1 MWLVPPKGSH
11 VEKLLSKL
19 IATIIPQH
27 FPELKSPPGFLPHLT
42 LTSDIPEEALSNGP
56 QSWLDGLP
64 LALDV
69 PPYVTFGSLDVGE
82 PFFRKLT
89 LQVRKHHLYDLP
101 TQIRAAAVERG
112 DAVAAELWAAE
123 DYTPH
128 VSLLYADLNIGEG
141 KRQDILQDLDKA
153 EISLRD
159 EGAFQGKENEG
170 YNGWIGGRILLV
182 STWKVLEKWAVI
194 AERDL

>member
-1 MWLVPPKGSH
+1 M
-11 VEKLLSKL
+11 
-19 IATIIPQH
+19 
-27 FPELKSPPGFLPHLT
+27 PGGEREDYF
-42 LTSDIPEEALSNGP
+42 SEIPEKTLSNGP
-56 QSWLDGLP
+56 QSWLDSLP

-89 LQVRKHHLYDLP
+89 LQVRKHNLYDLP
-101 TQIRAAAVERG
+101 IQIRTAAVENG
-112 DAVAAELWAAE
+112 DAVAAERWAA
-123 DYTPH
+123 DVYAPH
-128 VSLLYADLNIGEG
+128 VSLLYADLDIDEE

-153 EISLRD
+153 EISLRN